1 MKIHVVTNSHTSV
14 RRFFA
19 TEEEAEKYADEIND
33 NILSPQSADVGELT
47 VLEDKYMKPGLIKFL
62 NDHAFIGVG

>member
-1 MKIHVVTNSHTSV
+1 MKIHVVTNSHTKV

-33 NILSPQSADVGELT
+33 NILSPQSANVGELT
-47 VLEDKYMKPGLIKFL
+47 ILEDKYMKPNLIRFL

>member
-1 MKIHVVTNSHTSV
+1 MKIHVVTNSHTKV

-19 TEEEAEKYADEIND
+19 TEAEKYADEIND
-33 NILSPQSADVGELT
+33 NILSPQSANVGELT
-47 VLEDKYMKPGLIKFL
+47 ILEDKYMKPSLIRFL